1 MKTKQQHIDLLNETA
16 AFYNSKNRSV
26 KYIAPSQ
33 CTFFNEGTSP
43 GCAIGRLIKDK
54 ELCKQ
59 LDYMTLTELRSFAE
73 IYELLPPELKE
84 YNQEFLIDLQ
94 ALHDK
99 PENWNESGLSEIGKY
114 RRNHIETWIKN
125 NNEIPDTN

>member
-26 KYIAPSQ
+26 KSIAPSL
-33 CTFFNEGTSP
+33 CTFFNEGISP
-43 GCAIGRLIKDK
+43 GCAIGRLIEDK

-59 LDYMTLTELRSFAE
+59 LDHMVLIEYKSFSE
-73 IYELLPPELKE
+73 IYKLLPPELKE
-84 YNQEFLIDLQ
+84 YDQEFLRWLQ

-99 PENWNESGLSEIGKY
+99 PENWNESGLSEIGKD
-114 RRNHIETWIKN
+114 RRNHIETWIWMELK
-125 NNEIPDTN
+125 

>member
-99 PENWNESGLSEIGKY
+99 PENWNESGLSEIGKD
-114 RRNHIETWIKN
+114 RRNHIETWIWMELK
-125 NNEIPDTN
+125 